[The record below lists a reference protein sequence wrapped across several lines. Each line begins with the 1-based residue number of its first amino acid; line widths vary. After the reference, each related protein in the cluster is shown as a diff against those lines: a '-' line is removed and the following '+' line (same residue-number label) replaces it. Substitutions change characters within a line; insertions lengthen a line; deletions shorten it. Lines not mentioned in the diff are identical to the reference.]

1 MLKQVDG
8 KWALVSR
15 KTQRPLAYYKGDGK
29 PSDDWVAKQDRRIQF
44 FKQGFSEQ
52 LYEAA
57 YAGNIGIMEL
67 IKFKQKATPD
77 QKKKFDDHVKNK
89 RNKDA
94 WKMVQDVTGVKLHKS
109 VNEEIKPDIL
119 PKAGAGQWGTDELAN
134 TYKKDTP
141 GQDVKK
147 FKEYIKHR

>member
-29 PSDDWVAKQDRRIQF
+29 PSDDWVAKQERRIQF

-57 YAGNIGIMEL
+57 YEGNIGIMEL

-109 VNEEIKPDIL
+109 VNEGIKPDIL
-119 PKAGAGQWGTDELAN
+119 PKAGAGAWGTDELAN